1 MKNYHNPVLLKESIE
16 GLDINPVGVYVD
28 VTFGGGGHSKAIL
41 NKLSSKGKL
50 FAFDQDHSTSI
61 NSIDDSRF
69 KLISANFSNLKKHLN
84 LYDVSEISGLIADF
98 GVSSYQL
105 DKKERGF
112 SIRFNGPLD
121 MRMDNKNK
129 LNAKEIVNSYNEKK
143 LTSLFKGY
151 GEVSRAR
158 IYSKM
163 IVKSRIK
170 NKIISTKDLQNVLEP
185 IIPKRKLN
193 KEMAKIFQAIRI
205 EVNNELECLKE
216 FLNKSIEILNS
227 GGKLIIISFHSL
239 EDRIV
244 KNFMKHCEK
253 NCVCETTKLICDC
266 KKKSTLK
273 ILTKKPIRPSQK
285 EILVNPN
292 SRSAKLRV
300 GAVI

>member
-28 VTFGGGGHSKAIL
+28 VTFGGGGHSRAIL

-50 FAFDQDHSTSI
+50 FAFDQDDSTSI

-112 SIRFNGPLD
+112 SIRLNGPLD
-121 MRMDNKNK
+121 MRMDHKNK

-163 IVKSRIK
+163 IVKSRKK

-205 EVNNELECLKE
+205 EVNKELDAIKVLLLQTPSFIVK
-216 FLNKSIEILNS
+216 
-227 GGKLIIISFHSL
+227 GGRLVCISYHSL
-239 EDRIV
+239 EDRLV
-244 KNFMKHCEK
+244 KNFIRHGSFDGNVNGDLYGNKFFPYKKIGDLITPSEK
-253 NCVCETTKLICDC
+253 ELFDNK
-266 KKKSTLK
+266 
-273 ILTKKPIRPSQK
+273 R
-285 EILVNPN
+285 
-292 SRSAKLRV
+292 SRSAKLRI
-300 GAVI
+300 AERI